1 LFITDNQQLNI
12 TVPHI
17 TYLKKQNKNK
27 QQNNRLGNTQIVKKT
42 CAKSFVYFKHLIGDY
57 TRIGLY

>member
-27 QQNNRLGNTQIVKKT
+27 QENNKLGDAQFIKKT
-42 CAKSFVYFKHLIGDY
+42 YTKSFTYFKNLIGDY